1 MLAIGY
7 SRYLGWERSRSKRI
21 LLSSADFK
29 VFVVGIHHDRM
40 HVSDVQFPENYFRWV
55 EEGDVPEGNFPMIR
69 RTKSYGLSKPDSR
82 IEACKTIL
90 AKIRY
95 LNREW
100 WKSREKCGFLGRNA
114 LEWKVCPIHNRFSKA
129 LCSCIVTIYFM
140 SCVLI
145 CCISMHLSKS
155 FLWLLSARGHFQAL
169 IISRR
174 TYHTEFLPL
183 SDCEVGYPG
192 RHDWLSRPILALG
205 RSAHAAHSKSASIAA
220 RHKSDISSLTVTIFS
235 SRSG

>member
-1 MLAIGY
+1 MVLSSWNQKHELRMNGFGTKY
-7 SRYLGWERSRSKRI
+7 STSQPRGIITLSRMYKLTTVIVQTKVPSSARPNQGPRAGRNDCDQLQSVFIEYLGGERSRSKRL

-40 HVSDVQFPENYFRWV
+40 HVSDVQFPENYFKWV
-55 EEGDVPEGNFPMIR
+55 KKGDIPKGNFLMIR
-69 RTKSYGLSKPDSR
+69 RTKSYDLSEPDSR

-90 AKIRY
+90 AMMRY

-114 LEWKVCPIHNRFSKA
+114 LEWKACPTHNRFSKA

-140 SCVLI
+140 SSVLI

-155 FLWLLSARGHFQAL
+155 FLWLLSAHGHFQA
-169 IISRR
+169 
-174 TYHTEFLPL
+174 TNY
-183 SDCEVGYPG
+183 
-192 RHDWLSRPILALG
+192 
-205 RSAHAAHSKSASIAA
+205 K
-220 RHKSDISSLTVTIFS
+220 
-235 SRSG
+235 